1 MMDQVGGHNPSCFL
15 LTIQGPVG
23 LNVARIEIGHVL
35 DEQIVFPQGLQLG
48 GATFTLA
55 WTRSVGKNLV
65 MTEETDKAHVK

>member
-1 MMDQVGGHNPSCFL
+1 MMDQAGGHNPSCFL

-23 LNVARIEIGHVL
+23 LNVAQIEIGHVL
-35 DEQIVFPQGLQLG
+35 DEQIVFLQGLQLG

>member
-1 MMDQVGGHNPSCFL
+1 MDQAGGHNPSCFL

-65 MTEETDKAHVK
+65 MTEVTYKAHVK